1 MLLLA
6 CKRTNLPKCPSAAA
20 GALKLKLQRHNGP
33 IFSLKW
39 SKKGDM
45 LLSGSV
51 DKTAIVW
58 DAKTG
63 DVKQQFEFHSGE
75 LRCGGAQQAGSRA
88 WCAKCSMCVVQPGAG
103 FVYALCVCVF
113 AA

>member
-1 MLLLA
+1 MTRMMRCAWLGL
-6 CKRTNLPKCPSAAA
+6 CAA
-20 GALKLKLQRHNGP
+20 GVLKLKLQRHNGP

-63 DVKQQFEFHSGE
+63 DVKQQFEFHSGKQ
-75 LRCGGAQQAGSRA
+75 GQHVQQTPPKAANNQGIAVLSA
-88 WCAKCSMCVVQPGAG
+88 SAT
-103 FVYALCVCVF
+103 VCW
-113 AA
+113 